1 MMILLEYLSNGD
13 LLSYLIS
20 ARPKYAL
27 YTFISQILLYY
38 ISLREGKPIGQ
49 EIPQMLL
56 GFARDV
62 VRGMN
67 YLSNKSFIHRDLA
80 ARNIL
85 LTEDNYCKV
94 MFCLL

>member
-1 MMILLEYLSNGD
+1 MILLEYLSNGD

-27 YTFISQILLYY
+27 YTFISLLLYY
-38 ISLREGKPIGQ
+38 ICLREGKPIGQ

-94 MFCLL
+94 MFYLL